1 MTKDHLRIIRTGL
14 TGSASLDTAVSRA
27 ILERVSLG
35 ELSETLQLGLPHKVV
50 AFGKHDAL
58 TQGFDDA
65 VSIAVEHGFDP
76 TIRLAGGRAVVFHPR
91 VVRFAWTVPATDP
104 VVAMHE
110 RFRSVGGHV
119 VTALSTFNVGAT
131 LGELPREYCP
141 GSFSVHLDGG
151 GKIMGSGQRLSR
163 KAAQV
168 SGMVVVDDS
177 ATINEV
183 LVPIYRILG
192 LDMDPLMT
200 GAVTDVAAVRP
211 ETVVEAMAL
220 QFADGRETLQCEVET
235 TTMALARTY
244 QPDHDPRSDSTP
256 DPIRDTP

>member
-1 MTKDHLRIIRTGL
+1 MSKDHLRIIKTGL

-27 ILERVSLG
+27 ILERVSHG
-35 ELSETLQLGLPHKVV
+35 ELPETLQLGLPHRIV

-58 TQGFDDA
+58 TSGFDDA

-91 VVRFAWTVPATDP
+91 VVRFAWTVPSPDP
-104 VVAMHE
+104 VVDMHE
-110 RFRSVGGHV
+110 RFRTVGEHV
-119 VTALSTFNVGAT
+119 VTALSALDVDAI

-141 GSFSVHLDGG
+141 GTFSVHLNGG

-168 SGMVVVDDS
+168 SGMVVIDDS
-177 ATINEV
+177 ATINDV
-183 LVPIYRILG
+183 LVPIYEALG

-200 GAVTDVAAVRP
+200 GAVTDATAVRP
-211 ETVVEAMAL
+211 ETVVDAMAS
-220 QFADGRETLQCEVET
+220 QFAAGRETLQCEVED
-235 TTMALARTY
+235 TTMALADTH
-244 QPDHDPRSDSTP
+244 QPDHDPRLGQ
-256 DPIRDTP
+256 